1 LLPSDSNAGDAGD
14 GMAFPKNETTPG
26 SGLRRKST
34 LKDENEKSSLAKKL
48 MEKMKAAPPM
58 TTRT

>member
-1 LLPSDSNAGDAGD
+1 MQNDGNAGDAGD

-26 SGLRRKST
+26 SGLRRKSA
-34 LKDENEKSSLAKKL
+34 LKDDNEKGSLAKKL